1 MLSSCRIISSLFLRW
16 FFEMAVLGHSIHSP
30 EDDLPFQCLCL
41 RNCPICSLTQN
52 VYQSIT
58 HVGLVGFFHYDPW
71 QSSPCP
77 WRASTNSLSALPE
90 VGRATCIPSRLTVT
104 SHLLEKRR
112 VRNLYRWGFLG
123 VLQCECL
130 VAGSFN
136 ACNISVVNVFMWW
149 ELKDRA
155 V

>member
-1 MLSSCRIISSLFLRW
+1 MLNSCRIISSLFLRW

-58 HVGLVGFFHYDPW
+58 HVRLVGFFIITLDKAAHGGPAP
-71 QSSPCP
+71 S
-77 WRASTNSLSALPE
+77 SLSALPE

-104 SHLLEKRR
+104 SHLLEKHR
-112 VRNLYRWGFLG
+112 VRNLYRWGSLG